1 MFNLNTH
8 STCILYLYKYTVNEN
23 TFDLFVGLP
32 LFALPSYVL

>member
-8 STCILYLYKYTVNEN
+8 SILYLYKYKVNEN

>member
-8 STCILYLYKYTVNEN
+8 SILYLYKYTVNEN

-32 LFALPSYVL
+32 LFALTSYVL

>member
-8 STCILYLYKYTVNEN
+8 SILYLYKYTVNEN

>member
-8 STCILYLYKYTVNEN
+8 SILYLYKYTVNEN
-23 TFDLFVGLP
+23 TFDLFVGFIP